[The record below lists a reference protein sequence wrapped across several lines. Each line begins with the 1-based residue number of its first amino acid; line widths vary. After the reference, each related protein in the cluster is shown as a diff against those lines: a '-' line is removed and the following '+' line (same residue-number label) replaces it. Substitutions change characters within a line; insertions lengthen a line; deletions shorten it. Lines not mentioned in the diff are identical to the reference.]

1 MTDNP
6 IEATELAAAPLA
18 LASTGF
24 SGPNEAAW
32 PFAGA
37 PLSSAPGAEENA
49 PSPEPLG
56 AGTPERVGR
65 YLVLRKLG
73 AGAMGMVVVGYDPEL
88 DRKLAI
94 KLIHPRV
101 SKRGE
106 ARSRMLREAKGLA
119 RLSHPNVVQVYDAG
133 AIDGRVFIAMEL
145 VDGQPLSAWCK
156 AQERTTDEILAVF
169 LAAGR
174 GLAAAHD
181 AGLVHRDFKPDNV
194 LVDREGR
201 ARVLDFGLVRA
212 AGDGEPREHSD
223 AHPTGLSSEGITD
236 THESGPVT
244 REREQESTGG
254 RGNQSELEL
263 ELTHGGQI
271 MGTPAYMSPEQWK
284 GAKADAR
291 SDQFSFCVALWEALY
306 GERPFQGRTVHALA
320 VAIDKGSF
328 TEPDSAVRLPRR
340 VRKALERGLAGDPA
354 RRFETMR
361 ALLREL
367 GREDWSG
374 RSIPLAAVALAA
386 FGLLAW
392 GHLVGVEQPAPP
404 SCDGAGAAVSEVWN
418 PARQGALRAKFVASR
433 VAGSDAIFTQV
444 AGGLDDYASRWA
456 AVAEE
461 NCTQTRIRQQ
471 QSDELFDLRARCLD
485 TKLTEL
491 AALIEVLARAD
502 ASTVEEAVLAIESL
516 PSLSACEADRVRTQ
530 EHALPDDPDLAERV
544 TEARRSLASVRA
556 SLDTGRF
563 SEAGQLLDTLELEI
577 EGIDYPLL
585 TAEFVLE
592 RGRHHARLDR
602 HEQAAEAL
610 QKSYFMA
617 TQLHDDD
624 LSLAAAVWLAELE
637 GAQRQRPEFAQLWAE
652 QAEALLG
659 REPGRHP
666 EIAADLADTAS
677 WNAYLAN
684 DLQGARREAERGLAI
699 LDQAELDS
707 PMRRVA
713 LLLDLGAAEY
723 GAGDLAA
730 ARSSFEK
737 ALELAEATV
746 GRENAKATG
755 ALNNLAFT
763 YMAAGEPERA
773 RELLEESVTVRER
786 ALGPDN
792 ATVGNALSNL
802 ADVEIEL
809 GDGKAALAAAERA
822 YRILSRAI
830 GPEQFATVI
839 ARQRYGLALAL
850 VGRHEQ
856 SLTELRATR
865 DIAAAPPEPDPS
877 LTIELTAQIA
887 AVAAA
892 AGDADTAESELETVA
907 NSDPTLWSELVVA
920 GRFAAALGQANV
932 AEPLLTRAIE
942 LAGGPA
948 DAASRRQL
956 AVAKLTLAELLLT
969 MDPVRANAILS
980 TELEDDLRSAPKLAE
995 QVDRLRLDSVD

>member
-1 MTDNP
+1 MADHP
-6 IEATELAAAPLA
+6 IEATELAVAPLA

-24 SGPNEAAW
+24 SDP
-32 PFAGA
+32 
-37 PLSSAPGAEENA
+37 SASPGATEENA
-49 PSPEPLG
+49 PSPERL
-56 AGTPERVGR
+56 AEGTPERVGR

-101 SKRGE
+101 AKRGE

-194 LVDREGR
+194 LVDHEGR

-212 AGDGEPREHSD
+212 AGDGESREHSD
-223 AHPTGLSSEGITD
+223 AHPTALPSEGIAD
-236 THESGPVT
+236 THESGPIT

-254 RGNQSELEL
+254 RSSELEQ

-306 GERPFQGRTVHALA
+306 GDRPFQGRTIHALA
-320 VAIDKGSF
+320 IAIDSGSF
-328 TEPDSAVRLPRR
+328 TEPESAVRLPRR
-340 VRKALERGLAGDPA
+340 VRKAIERGLSADPA
-354 RRFETMR
+354 RRFENMR

-374 RSIPLAAVALAA
+374 RSIPLAIVALAA
-386 FGLLAW
+386 FGLMAW
-392 GHLVGVEQPAPP
+392 SHFVSVEQPAGP
-404 SCDGAGAAVSEVWN
+404 SCAGAGSEVSEIWN
-418 PARQGALRAKFVASR
+418 PARHDAIRTAFVANR
-433 VAGSDAIFTQV
+433 VAGSDAILAQV
-444 AGGLDDYASRWA
+444 VRDLDDYTDRWA
-456 AVAEE
+456 LAAEE
-461 NCTQTRIRQQ
+461 NCAATRIRQQ

-491 AALIEVLARAD
+491 AALVEVLARAD
-502 ASTVEEAVLAIESL
+502 ASTVEEAVLAVESL
-516 PSLSACEADRVRTQ
+516 PSLSACEPDRVGDQ
-530 EHALPDDPDLAERV
+530 NQALPNDPELAARV
-544 TEARRSLASVRA
+544 TEARRALAGVRA

-563 SEAGQLLDTLELEI
+563 SEAGELLETLEPEVEVL
-577 EGIDYPLL
+577 DFPQL
-585 TAEFVLE
+585 TAAFALE
-592 RGRHHARLDR
+592 QGRLHARLDR
-602 HEQAAEAL
+602 YEQAAVDL
-610 QKSYFMA
+610 QKSYFLA
-617 TQLHDDD
+617 TQLRDHD
-624 LSLAAAVWLAELE
+624 LSLTAAVWLAELE
-637 GAQRQRPEFAQLWAE
+637 GAQRQRPEFARLWAA
-652 QAEALLG
+652 QAEALLA
-659 REPGRHP
+659 RDPSRYP
-666 EIAADLADTAS
+666 EFAADLADTNS

-684 DLQGARREAERGLAI
+684 DLQTARHEAERGLSI
-699 LDQAELDS
+699 LDQAELDA
-707 PMRRVA
+707 PMRRMA

-730 ARSSFEK
+730 AQSSFEG

-746 GRENAKATG
+746 GRDNAKATG

-773 RELLEESVTVRER
+773 RELLEESATVRER

-809 GDGKAALAAAERA
+809 GHGKAALAAAERA
-822 YRILSRAI
+822 HRILNGSL
-830 GPEQFATVI
+830 GPDQFATVI
-839 ARQRYGLALAL
+839 ARQRLGLALAL
-850 VGRHEQ
+850 VGRYQ
-856 SLTELRATR
+856 PSLTELRAAR
-865 DIAAAPPEPDPS
+865 EVAAAPPEPDPS

-892 AGDADTAESELETVA
+892 AGEAETTQNELETVA
-907 NSDPTLWSELVVA
+907 NSDPALWSELVVA
-920 GRFAAALGQANV
+920 GRFAATLAQNSV
-932 AEPLLTRAIE
+932 AESLLTRAIE

-948 DAASRRQL
+948 DAASRRRL
-956 AVAKLTLAELLLT
+956 AVAKLTLAKLWVATEPTRASTLLS
-969 MDPVRANAILS
+969 DDI
-980 TELEDDLRSAPKLAE
+980 EDDLRSAPKLAE
-995 QVDRLRLDSVD
+995 QLERLQLDSVD